1 MRWFVLSKGGAEGQ
15 EFKWYYC
22 DPQGHLIPEEPVLWK
37 TAKGYLD
44 INSNSVALIRAEPSV
59 LTLIIT
65 KLLSADHRDFA
76 GRVIYTHLI
85 VESDN
90 AADDA
95 KLQALAAEALGDSEA
110 FQKKID
116 AIIRPAGE
124 EGNKGLVVDRRK
136 LSDKLN
142 ACWKSLK
149 KNRTQQEE
157 ANLRQAIEDI
167 VFDEAKLG
175 EPLRDKALFDR
186 QLTNSLGYLCG
197 LFDLKRDYG
206 KSINRSNAFITV
218 IEQLVN
224 YLEIGFVVDGEKL
237 HTLTAQIQPV
247 QSLDVLTRSKRAKTS
262 DERKHDL
269 AQELRD
275 YRLPDTEDVLIV
287 VTHNV
292 SPTKFVNSPKV
303 CRLLTA
309 MMPSAEWQAL
319 PLKKEP
325 VTPEPDPVVIATE
338 KCEEQNE
345 KKNSDEAEKVNEE
358 SSNSSAGSSS
368 LPYIQEQD
376 DVTGS
381 ESLMSIFS
389 ELFFAGRHID
399 VGEFL
404 NTGQIVSNER
414 SCNKTSTPIKQKE
427 KLTLVGWKSLSDEVC
442 E

>member
-85 VESDN
+85 VESDH
-90 AADDA
+90 AA
-95 KLQALAAEALGDSEA
+95 KLQALAAEALDDSEA
-110 FQKKID
+110 FRKKID

-136 LSDKLN
+136 LRDELN
-142 ACWKSLK
+142 ACWQSLK
-149 KNRTQQEE
+149 KNGTQQEE
-157 ANLRQAIEDI
+157 AKLRQAIENI

-175 EPLRDKALFDR
+175 EPLRDRALFDR
-186 QLTNSLGYLCG
+186 QLTNNLDYLCG
-197 LFDLKRDYG
+197 LFDPKRDYG
-206 KSINRSNAFITV
+206 KSIDRANAFITV

-237 HTLTAQIQPV
+237 HTLTAQMQPV
-247 QSLDVLTRSKRAKTS
+247 QSSDVLTRSKRAKTS
-262 DERKHDL
+262 DERKQDIV
-269 AQELRD
+269 QELRD

-309 MMPSAEWQAL
+309 MMPSDEWQEL
-319 PLKKEP
+319 PVKKES
-325 VTPEPDPVVIATE
+325 VTPEPDPGVIATE
-338 KCEEQNE
+338 TCGEKSE
-345 KKNSDEAEKVNEE
+345 KKNSAETEELNKE

-368 LPYIQEQD
+368 LCSTQGQD
-376 DVTGS
+376 DVIAL
-381 ESLMSIFS
+381 ESVTSIFS

-414 SCNKTSTPIKQKE
+414 SCNKTSTTEKQRE
-427 KLTLVGWKSLSDEVC
+427 KLTWQGWKDI
-442 E
+442 